1 MAPLVGLE
9 PTTYRLLHY
18 TYFHKHYNN
27 IICSLDFIFTISF
40 DLGRWCKVS
49 THSFRL
55 ARYYRVFLL
64 TNSTDLATF
73 FIYKFPYRAANFNLG
88 RFASQPSALPTELTR
103 NLYKSGNNLSFQQG
117 NPQVFSALFGLTS
130 VFGMGTGITQVV
142 IVTRKLITN

>member
-1 MAPLVGLE
+1 MMSLVRPPFHLLAKDYLLTSEKDKSILQHFNIKNKRSKCEFFYKKITDNFLSAIMAPLVGLE

-18 TYFHKHYNN
+18 TYFHKHYIN

-49 THSFRL
+49 THNFRL

-73 FIYKFPYRAANFNLG
+73 SSISFLI
-88 RFASQPSALPTELTR
+88 EL
-103 NLYKSGNNLSFQQG
+103 
-117 NPQVFSALFGLTS
+117 LTS
-130 VFGMGTGITQVV
+130 
-142 IVTRKLITN
+142 